1 VSEGSPCRIYLAD
14 EHALF
19 RAALR
24 VALDSQAD
32 LCVVGECGNGAE
44 LVEEVRRRL
53 VDVLIVDITLPG
65 RNGFEVCAD
74 IRAAELPVRVLAM
87 SDSAEDKTLLQALE
101 AGADG
106 YVTRDGR
113 LADMVG
119 AARAVMR
126 GEACVP
132 RRMLGGLLQSLIQ
145 RRRATDDVQA
155 RYDRLSRR
163 EKETLA
169 LLGRGYDHEAIAREL
184 VISPQTARTHIQN
197 VLGKLAVH
205 SRLEAAALA
214 IEYGFSDVNRGG
226 S

>member
-1 VSEGSPCRIYLAD
+1 VTDPRPCRLYLAD

-24 VALDSQAD
+24 VALDSQPD
-32 LCVVGECGNGAE
+32 LQVVGECGDGRD
-44 LVEEVRRRL
+44 LVDEVRRRQ
-53 VDVLIVDITLPG
+53 VDVLVVDVTLPG
-65 RNGFEVCAD
+65 RNGYEVCND
-74 IRAAELPVRVLAM
+74 IRAAGLDVKVLAM
-87 SDSAEDKTLLQALE
+87 NDSADDKTLLLALE

-119 AARAVMR
+119 AARAVLR

-132 RRMLGGLLQSLIQ
+132 RRMLGSLLQNLIQ
-145 RRRATDDVQA
+145 RRRAADDVQV

-163 EKETLA
+163 EKETLT
-169 LLGRGYDHEAIAREL
+169 LLGRGHDHEAIAREL

-197 VLGKLAVH
+197 VLGKLEVH

-214 IEYGFSDVNRGG
+214 VEYGFTQNGHGG
-226 S
+226 

>member
-1 VSEGSPCRIYLAD
+1 MTDQPPSRLFIAD

-32 LCVVGECGNGAE
+32 LRVIGEGGNGIDLLDE
-44 LVEEVRRRL
+44 LRVL
-53 VDVLIVDITLPG
+53 NVDVLVVDVGLPG

-74 IRAAELPVRVLAM
+74 IKAAGLSVKVLAM
-87 SDSAEDKTLLQALE
+87 SDSAEDKTLRQALE
-101 AGADG
+101 AGAHG

-119 AARAVMR
+119 AVRAVVR
-126 GEACVP
+126 GEVCVP
-132 RRMLGGLLQSLIQ
+132 RRMLGGLLQSLIE
-145 RRRATDDVQA
+145 RRRSADDVQV

-169 LLGRGYDHEAIAREL
+169 LLGRGHDHEAIAREL

-214 IEYGFSDVNRGG
+214 VEYGYTEREPGG
-226 S
+226 

>member
-1 VSEGSPCRIYLAD
+1 VTDQPPTRLYLAD

-19 RAALR
+19 RGALR
-24 VALDSQAD
+24 VALDSQPD
-32 LCVVGECGNGAE
+32 LEVVGESGDGRD
-44 LVEEVRRRL
+44 LVEEIRRRR
-53 VDVLIVDITLPG
+53 VDVLVVDVALPG

-74 IRAAELPVRVLAM
+74 IKNSDLAVRVLAM
-87 SDSAEDKTLLQALE
+87 SDFADDKTLLLALE

-119 AARAVMR
+119 ATRAVVR

-145 RRRATDDVQA
+145 RRRAADEVEQ
-155 RYDRLSRR
+155 RYDRLSKR

-169 LLGRGYDHEAIAREL
+169 LLGLGHDHEAIAREL

-214 IEYGFSDVNRGG
+214 VEYGFTERGAG
-226 S
+226 G